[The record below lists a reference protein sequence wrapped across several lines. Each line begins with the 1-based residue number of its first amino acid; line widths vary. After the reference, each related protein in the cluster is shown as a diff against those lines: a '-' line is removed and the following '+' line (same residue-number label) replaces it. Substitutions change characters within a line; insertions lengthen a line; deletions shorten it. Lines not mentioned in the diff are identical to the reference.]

1 MKIDKSNEIK
11 EAMANIYTQIAERED
26 KSTQISNITYYKE
39 LAFDSARFIENDV
52 FVTKLNRE
60 NGKKGAEEVYE
71 IYNKDGDLVATVDK
85 AGKIHFSPEYIEK
98 LRQEYQEYFE
108 MLNLDNAVLELPEEI
123 KERNITLQPEELEK
137 EKKKEKQDEKGK
149 EDEEKT
155 EEEEQEQEKLDPQE
169 ENQEQKA
176 IAKKKGIPE
185 NNVLRVRDN
194 SNLYKDHPEI
204 ERNLIFSRDN
214 DGMVKA
220 EYIDENG
227 ELQPSKY
234 IMPSTT
240 GMRQETVSIGSDG
253 EPVTR
258 EVPNQVMRTQ
268 NLSRRDGDVRDI
280 RFNIKFDKY
289 GYMDIEEARQ
299 GKKGEWASQAIE
311 VKEKPYNSSQ
321 VNEETSIRTGV
332 ADPDKETE
340 TYSSVEKT
348 GLVKDGVQYDEMY
361 LMQHAEDVIE
371 GFIKEG
377 YKRKEAIQIFN
388 YMIGE
393 ETLTQEEAKG
403 RVDKEI
409 KEMDKKSIEGDGDEE
424 IPVGDARK
432 IEERKNNKEKDEK
445 SRDENDD
452 EGRTPWGDAEARDS
466 RR

>member
-1 MKIDKSNEIK
+1 MEIDKSNEIK

-26 KSTQISNITYYKE
+26 KSTQILNITYYKE

-108 MLNLDNAVLELPEEI
+108 MLNLDNSVLELPEEI

-137 EKKKEKQDEKGK
+137 EIQKKKEKGK
-149 EDEEKT
+149 EDEEKAEE

-185 NNVLRVRDN
+185 NNVLIVRDN
-194 SNLYKDHPEI
+194 SNFYKDHPEV
-204 ERNLIFSRDN
+204 ERDLIFSRDK
-214 DGMVKA
+214 DGLVKA

-240 GMRQETVSIGSDG
+240 GIRQETVSIGSDG
-253 EPVTR
+253 NPVTK
-258 EVPNQVMRTQ
+258 ESPQQVMQTR
-268 NLSRRDGDVRDI
+268 NLTGRDQDIRDVRI
-280 RFNIKFDKY
+280 NIKFDTY
-289 GYMDIEEARQ
+289 GYPYAEEARQ

-311 VKEKPYNSSQ
+311 VKGRPTNSSQ
-321 VNEETSIRTGV
+321 VNEITSIRTGV
-332 ADPDKETE
+332 ADPDRETGM
-340 TYSSVEKT
+340 YSSVEKT
-348 GLVKDGVQYDEMY
+348 GLIQNGVQYDEMH
-361 LMQHAEDVIE
+361 LMQHSEEIIE
-371 GFIKEG
+371 EFIKDG
-377 YKRKEAIQIFN
+377 YQRKEAVEIFN

-393 ETLTQEEAKG
+393 EVLTEKEAKE
-403 RVDKEI
+403 RVNENI
-409 KEMDKKSIEGDGDEE
+409 KERE
-424 IPVGDARK
+424 K
-432 IEERKNNKEKDEK
+432 IQEKEQERD
-445 SRDENDD
+445 DDD

>member
-1 MKIDKSNEIK
+1 MEIDKSNEIK

-108 MLNLDNAVLELPEEI
+108 MLNLDNSVLELPEEI

-137 EKKKEKQDEKGK
+137 EIQKKKEKGK
-149 EDEEKT
+149 EDEEKAEE
-155 EEEEQEQEKLDPQE
+155 EEEEQEQEKEKLDPQE

-185 NNVLRVRDN
+185 NNVLIVRDN
-194 SNLYKDHPEI
+194 SNFYKDHPEV
-204 ERNLIFSRDN
+204 ERDLIFSRDK
-214 DGMVKA
+214 DGLVKA

-240 GMRQETVSIGSDG
+240 GIRQETVSIGSDG
-253 EPVTR
+253 NPVTK
-258 EVPNQVMRTQ
+258 ESPQQVMQTR
-268 NLSRRDGDVRDI
+268 NLTGRDQDIRDVRI
-280 RFNIKFDKY
+280 NIKFDTY
-289 GYMDIEEARQ
+289 GYPYAEEARQ
-299 GKKGEWASQAIE
+299 GNEGEWTSHAIE
-311 VKEKPYNSSQ
+311 VKGRPTNSSQ
-321 VNEETSIRTGV
+321 VNEITSIRTGV
-332 ADPDKETE
+332 ADPDRETGM
-340 TYSSVEKT
+340 YSSVEKT
-348 GLVKDGVQYDEMY
+348 GLIQDGVQYDEMH
-361 LMQHAEDVIE
+361 LMQHSEEIIE
-371 GFIKEG
+371 EFIKDG
-377 YKRKEAIQIFN
+377 YQRKEAVEIFN

-393 ETLTQEEAKG
+393 EVLTEKEAKE
-403 RVDKEI
+403 RVNENI
-409 KEMDKKSIEGDGDEE
+409 KERE
-424 IPVGDARK
+424 K
-432 IEERKNNKEKDEK
+432 IQEKEQERD
-445 SRDENDD
+445 DDD

>member
-1 MKIDKSNEIK
+1 MEIDKSNEIK

-253 EPVTR
+253 NPVTK
-258 EVPNQVMRTQ
+258 ESPQQVMQTR
-268 NLSRRDGDVRDI
+268 NLTGRDQDIRDVRI
-280 RFNIKFDKY
+280 NIKFDTY
-289 GYMDIEEARQ
+289 GYPYAEEARQ
-299 GKKGEWASQAIE
+299 GKNGEWAALAIE
-311 VKEKPYNSSQ
+311 VKGRPTNSSQ
-321 VNEETSIRTGV
+321 VNEITSIRTGV
-332 ADPDKETE
+332 ADPDRETGM
-340 TYSSVEKT
+340 YSSVEKT
-348 GLVKDGVQYDEMY
+348 GLIQGGVQYDEMHF
-361 LMQHAEDVIE
+361 MQHSEEIIE
-371 GFIKEG
+371 KFIKDG
-377 YKRKEAIQIFN
+377 YQRKEAVEIFN

-393 ETLTQEEAKG
+393 EVLTEKEAKE
-403 RVDKEI
+403 RVNENI
-409 KEMDKKSIEGDGDEE
+409 KERE
-424 IPVGDARK
+424 K
-432 IEERKNNKEKDEK
+432 IQEKEQERD
-445 SRDENDD
+445 DDD

>member
-1 MKIDKSNEIK
+1 MEIDKSNEIK

-60 NGKKGAEEVYE
+60 NGKKGIEEVYE

-155 EEEEQEQEKLDPQE
+155 EEEEEEQEQEKLDPQE

-185 NNVLRVRDN
+185 NNVLIVRDN
-194 SNLYKDHPEI
+194 SNFYKDHPEV
-204 ERNLIFSRDN
+204 ERDLIFSRDK
-214 DGMVKA
+214 DGLVKA

-240 GMRQETVSIGSDG
+240 GIRQETVSIGSDG
-253 EPVTR
+253 NPVTK
-258 EVPNQVMRTQ
+258 ESPQQVMQTR
-268 NLSRRDGDVRDI
+268 NLTGRDQDIRDVRI
-280 RFNIKFDKY
+280 NIKFDIY
-289 GYMDIEEARQ
+289 GYPYPEEARQ
-299 GKKGEWASQAIE
+299 GNEGEWTSHAIE
-311 VKEKPYNSSQ
+311 VKERPTNSSQ
-321 VNEETSIRTGV
+321 VNEKTSIRTGV
-332 ADPDKETE
+332 ADPDRETG

-348 GLVKDGVQYDEMY
+348 GLIQDGVQYDEMH
-361 LMQHAEDVIE
+361 LMQHSEEIIE
-371 GFIKEG
+371 EFIKDG
-377 YKRKEAIQIFN
+377 YQRKEAVEIFN

-393 ETLTQEEAKG
+393 EVLTEKEAKE
-403 RVDKEI
+403 RVNENI
-409 KEMDKKSIEGDGDEE
+409 KERE
-424 IPVGDARK
+424 K
-432 IEERKNNKEKDEK
+432 IQEKEQERD
-445 SRDENDD
+445 DDD

>member
-1 MKIDKSNEIK
+1 MEIDKSNEIK

-26 KSTQISNITYYKE
+26 KSTQILNITYYKE

-108 MLNLDNAVLELPEEI
+108 MLNLDNSVLELPEEI

-137 EKKKEKQDEKGK
+137 EIQKKKEKGK
-149 EDEEKT
+149 EDEEKAEE

-185 NNVLRVRDN
+185 NNVLIVRDN
-194 SNLYKDHPEI
+194 SNFYKDHPEV
-204 ERNLIFSRDN
+204 ERDLIFSRDK
-214 DGMVKA
+214 DGLVKA

-240 GMRQETVSIGSDG
+240 GIRQETVSIGSDG
-253 EPVTR
+253 NPVTK
-258 EVPNQVMRTQ
+258 ESPQQVMQTR
-268 NLSRRDGDVRDI
+268 NLTGRDQDIRDVRI
-280 RFNIKFDKY
+280 NIKFDTY
-289 GYMDIEEARQ
+289 GYPYAEEARQ
-299 GKKGEWASQAIE
+299 GNEGEWTSHAIE
-311 VKEKPYNSSQ
+311 VKGRPTNSSQ
-321 VNEETSIRTGV
+321 VNEITSIRTGV
-332 ADPDKETE
+332 ADPDRETGM
-340 TYSSVEKT
+340 YSSVEKT
-348 GLVKDGVQYDEMY
+348 GLIQDGVQYDEMH
-361 LMQHAEDVIE
+361 LMQHSEEIIE
-371 GFIKEG
+371 EFIKDG
-377 YKRKEAIQIFN
+377 YQRKEAVEIFN

-393 ETLTQEEAKG
+393 EVLTEKEAKE
-403 RVDKEI
+403 RVNENI
-409 KEMDKKSIEGDGDEE
+409 KERE
-424 IPVGDARK
+424 K
-432 IEERKNNKEKDEK
+432 IQEKEQERD
-445 SRDENDD
+445 DDD

>member
-1 MKIDKSNEIK
+1 MEIDKSNEIK

-60 NGKKGAEEVYE
+60 NGKKGVEEVYE

-155 EEEEQEQEKLDPQE
+155 EEEEEEQEQEKLDPQE

-185 NNVLRVRDN
+185 NNVLIVRDN
-194 SNLYKDHPEI
+194 SNFYKDHPEV
-204 ERNLIFSRDN
+204 ERNLIFSRDK
-214 DGMVKA
+214 DGLVKA
-220 EYIDENG
+220 EYIDENR

-240 GMRQETVSIGSDG
+240 GIRQETVSIGSDG
-253 EPVTR
+253 NPVTK
-258 EVPNQVMRTQ
+258 ESPQQVMQTR
-268 NLSRRDGDVRDI
+268 NLTGRDQDVRDVRI
-280 RFNIKFDKY
+280 NIKFDTY
-289 GYMDIEEARQ
+289 GYPYAEEARQ
-299 GKKGEWASQAIE
+299 GKKGELASQAIE
-311 VKEKPYNSSQ
+311 VIGRPYNSSQ
-321 VNEETSIRTGV
+321 VNEKTSIRTGV
-332 ADPDKETE
+332 ADPDRETG

-348 GLVKDGVQYDEMY
+348 GLIQDGVQYDEMH
-361 LMQHAEDVIE
+361 LMQHSEEIIE
-371 GFIKEG
+371 EFIKDG
-377 YKRKEAIQIFN
+377 YQRKEAVEIFN

-393 ETLTQEEAKG
+393 EVLTEKEAKE
-403 RVDKEI
+403 RVNENI
-409 KEMDKKSIEGDGDEE
+409 KERE
-424 IPVGDARK
+424 K
-432 IEERKNNKEKDEK
+432 IQEKEQERD
-445 SRDENDD
+445 DDD

>member
-1 MKIDKSNEIK
+1 MEIDKSNEIK

-240 GMRQETVSIGSDG
+240 GIRQETVSIGSDG

-299 GKKGEWASQAIE
+299 GKKENGHH
-311 VKEKPYNSSQ
+311 KPL
-321 VNEETSIRTGV
+321 
-332 ADPDKETE
+332 K
-340 TYSSVEKT
+340 
-348 GLVKDGVQYDEMY
+348 
-361 LMQHAEDVIE
+361 
-371 GFIKEG
+371 
-377 YKRKEAIQIFN
+377 
-388 YMIGE
+388 
-393 ETLTQEEAKG
+393 
-403 RVDKEI
+403 
-409 KEMDKKSIEGDGDEE
+409 
-424 IPVGDARK
+424 
-432 IEERKNNKEKDEK
+432 
-445 SRDENDD
+445 
-452 EGRTPWGDAEARDS
+452 
-466 RR
+466 

>member
-1 MKIDKSNEIK
+1 MEIDKSNEIK
-11 EAMANIYTQIAERED
+11 EAMANIYTQIAERKD
-26 KSTQISNITYYKE
+26 KSQISNITYYKE

-60 NGKKGAEEVYE
+60 NGKKGVEEVYE

-137 EKKKEKQDEKGK
+137 EIQKKKEKGK
-149 EDEEKT
+149 EDEEKA
-155 EEEEQEQEKLDPQE
+155 EEEEEEQEQEQEQEKLDPQE

-185 NNVLRVRDN
+185 NNVLIVRDN
-194 SNLYKDHPEI
+194 SNFYKDHPEV
-204 ERNLIFSRDN
+204 ERNLIFSRDK
-214 DGMVKA
+214 DGLVKA

-240 GMRQETVSIGSDG
+240 GIRQETVSIGSDG
-253 EPVTR
+253 NPVTK
-258 EVPNQVMRTQ
+258 ESPQQVMQTR
-268 NLSRRDGDVRDI
+268 NLTGRDQDVRDVRI
-280 RFNIKFDKY
+280 NIKFDIY
-289 GYMDIEEARQ
+289 GYLYLEEARQ
-299 GKKGEWASQAIE
+299 GNEGEWTSQAIE
-311 VKEKPYNSSQ
+311 VKGRPTNSSQ
-321 VNEETSIRTGV
+321 VNEITSIRTGV
-332 ADPDKETE
+332 ADPDRETGM
-340 TYSSVEKT
+340 YSSVEKT
-348 GLVKDGVQYDEMY
+348 GLIQDGVQYDEMHF
-361 LMQHAEDVIE
+361 MQHSEEIIE
-371 GFIKEG
+371 KFIKDG
-377 YKRKEAIQIFN
+377 YQRKEAVEIFN

-393 ETLTQEEAKG
+393 EVLTENEAKA
-403 RVDKEI
+403 RVNENI
-409 KEMDKKSIEGDGDEE
+409 KEREKEQ
-424 IPVGDARK
+424 
-432 IEERKNNKEKDEK
+432 ERD
-445 SRDENDD
+445 DDD

>member
-1 MKIDKSNEIK
+1 MEIDKSNEIK

-108 MLNLDNAVLELPEEI
+108 MLNLDNSVLELPEEI

-137 EKKKEKQDEKGK
+137 EIQKKKEKGK
-149 EDEEKT
+149 EDGEKA
-155 EEEEQEQEKLDPQE
+155 EEEEEEQEQEQEKLDPQE

-185 NNVLRVRDN
+185 NNVLIVRDN
-194 SNLYKDHPEI
+194 SNFYKDHPEV
-204 ERNLIFSRDN
+204 ERDLIFSRDK
-214 DGMVKA
+214 DGLVKA

-240 GMRQETVSIGSDG
+240 GIRQETVSIGSDG
-253 EPVTR
+253 NPVTK
-258 EVPNQVMRTQ
+258 ESPQQVMQTR
-268 NLSRRDGDVRDI
+268 NLTGRDQDIRDVRI
-280 RFNIKFDKY
+280 NIKFDIY
-289 GYMDIEEARQ
+289 GYPYLEEARQ

-311 VKEKPYNSSQ
+311 VERRPYNSSQ
-321 VNEETSIRTGV
+321 VNEITSIRTGV
-332 ADPDKETE
+332 ADPDRETG

-348 GLVKDGVQYDEMY
+348 GLIQDGVQYDDMH
-361 LMQHAEDVIE
+361 LMQHSKEIIE
-371 GFIKEG
+371 EFIKDG
-377 YKRKEAIQIFN
+377 YQRKEAVEIFN

-393 ETLTQEEAKG
+393 EVLNEKEAKA
-403 RVDKEI
+403 RVNENI
-409 KEMDKKSIEGDGDEE
+409 KEREKEQ
-424 IPVGDARK
+424 
-432 IEERKNNKEKDEK
+432 ERD
-445 SRDENDD
+445 DDD
-452 EGRTPWGDAEARDS
+452 EGRTPWGDAEARDA

>member
-1 MKIDKSNEIK
+1 MEIDKSNEIK

-108 MLNLDNAVLELPEEI
+108 MLNLDNSVLELPEEI

-137 EKKKEKQDEKGK
+137 EIQKKKEKGK
-149 EDEEKT
+149 EDEEKAEE
-155 EEEEQEQEKLDPQE
+155 EEEEQEQEKEKLDPQE

-185 NNVLRVRDN
+185 NNVLIVRDN
-194 SNLYKDHPEI
+194 SNFYKDHPEV
-204 ERNLIFSRDN
+204 ERDLIFSRDK
-214 DGMVKA
+214 DGLVKA

-240 GMRQETVSIGSDG
+240 GIRQETVSIGSDG
-253 EPVTR
+253 NPVTK
-258 EVPNQVMRTQ
+258 ESPQQVMQTR
-268 NLSRRDGDVRDI
+268 NLTGRDQDVRDVRI
-280 RFNIKFDKY
+280 NIKFDIY
-289 GYMDIEEARQ
+289 GYLYLEEARQ
-299 GKKGEWASQAIE
+299 GNEGEWTSQAIE
-311 VKEKPYNSSQ
+311 VKGRPTNSSQ
-321 VNEETSIRTGV
+321 VNEITSIRTGV
-332 ADPDKETE
+332 ADPDRETGM
-340 TYSSVEKT
+340 YSSVEKT
-348 GLVKDGVQYDEMY
+348 GLIQDGVQYDEMHF
-361 LMQHAEDVIE
+361 MQHSEEIIE
-371 GFIKEG
+371 KFIKDG
-377 YKRKEAIQIFN
+377 YQRKEAVEIFN

-393 ETLTQEEAKG
+393 EVLTENEAKA
-403 RVDKEI
+403 RVNENI
-409 KEMDKKSIEGDGDEE
+409 KEREKEQ
-424 IPVGDARK
+424 
-432 IEERKNNKEKDEK
+432 ERD
-445 SRDENDD
+445 DDD

>member
-1 MKIDKSNEIK
+1 MEIDKSNEIK

-26 KSTQISNITYYKE
+26 KSTQILNITYYKE

-108 MLNLDNAVLELPEEI
+108 MLNLDNSVLELPEEI

-137 EKKKEKQDEKGK
+137 EIQKKKEKGK
-149 EDEEKT
+149 EDEEKAEE

-185 NNVLRVRDN
+185 NNVLIVRDN
-194 SNLYKDHPEI
+194 SNFYKDHPEV
-204 ERNLIFSRDN
+204 ERDLIFSRDK
-214 DGMVKA
+214 DGLVKA

-240 GMRQETVSIGSDG
+240 GIRQETVSIGSDG
-253 EPVTR
+253 NPVTK
-258 EVPNQVMRTQ
+258 ESPQQVMQTR
-268 NLSRRDGDVRDI
+268 NLTGRDQDIRDVRI
-280 RFNIKFDKY
+280 NIKFDTY
-289 GYMDIEEARQ
+289 GYPYAEEARQ
-299 GKKGEWASQAIE
+299 GNEGEWTSQAIE
-311 VKEKPYNSSQ
+311 VKGRPTNSSQ
-321 VNEETSIRTGV
+321 VNEITSIRTGV
-332 ADPDKETE
+332 ADPDRETGM
-340 TYSSVEKT
+340 YSSVEKT
-348 GLVKDGVQYDEMY
+348 GLIQDGVQYDEMHF
-361 LMQHAEDVIE
+361 MQHSEEIIE
-371 GFIKEG
+371 KFIKDG
-377 YKRKEAIQIFN
+377 YQRKEAVEIFN

-393 ETLTQEEAKG
+393 EVLTEKEAKE
-403 RVDKEI
+403 RVNENI
-409 KEMDKKSIEGDGDEE
+409 KERE
-424 IPVGDARK
+424 K
-432 IEERKNNKEKDEK
+432 IQEKEQERD
-445 SRDENDD
+445 DDD

>member
-1 MKIDKSNEIK
+1 MEIDKSNEIK

-155 EEEEQEQEKLDPQE
+155 EEEEEQEQEKLDPQE

-185 NNVLRVRDN
+185 NNVLIVRDN
-194 SNLYKDHPEI
+194 SNFYKDHPEV
-204 ERNLIFSRDN
+204 ERDLIFSRDK
-214 DGMVKA
+214 DGLVKA

-240 GMRQETVSIGSDG
+240 GIRQETVSIGSDG
-253 EPVTR
+253 NPVTK
-258 EVPNQVMRTQ
+258 ESPQQVMQTR
-268 NLSRRDGDVRDI
+268 NLTGRDQDIRDVRI
-280 RFNIKFDKY
+280 NIKFDTY
-289 GYMDIEEARQ
+289 GYPYAEEARQ
-299 GKKGEWASQAIE
+299 GQNGKWAALAIE
-311 VKEKPYNSSQ
+311 VKGRPTNSSQ
-321 VNEETSIRTGV
+321 VNEITSIRTGV
-332 ADPDKETE
+332 ADPDRETGM
-340 TYSSVEKT
+340 YSSVEKT
-348 GLVKDGVQYDEMY
+348 GLIQDGVQYDEMHF
-361 LMQHAEDVIE
+361 MQHSEEIIE
-371 GFIKEG
+371 KFIKDG
-377 YKRKEAIQIFN
+377 YQRKEAVEIFN

-393 ETLTQEEAKG
+393 EVLTENEAKE
-403 RVDKEI
+403 RVNENI
-409 KEMDKKSIEGDGDEE
+409 KEREKEQ
-424 IPVGDARK
+424 
-432 IEERKNNKEKDEK
+432 ERD
-445 SRDENDD
+445 DDD

>member
-1 MKIDKSNEIK
+1 MEIDKSNEIK
-11 EAMANIYTQIAERED
+11 EAMANIYTQIAERKD
-26 KSTQISNITYYKE
+26 KSQISNITYYKE

-60 NGKKGAEEVYE
+60 NGKKGVEEVYE

-137 EKKKEKQDEKGK
+137 EIQKKKEKGK
-149 EDEEKT
+149 EDEE

-185 NNVLRVRDN
+185 NNVLIVRDN
-194 SNLYKDHPEI
+194 SNFYKDHPEV
-204 ERNLIFSRDN
+204 ERNLIFSRDK
-214 DGMVKA
+214 DGLVKA

-240 GMRQETVSIGSDG
+240 GIRQETVSIGSDG
-253 EPVTR
+253 NPVTK
-258 EVPNQVMRTQ
+258 ESPQQVMQTR
-268 NLSRRDGDVRDI
+268 NLTGRDQDVRDVRI
-280 RFNIKFDKY
+280 NIKFDIY
-289 GYMDIEEARQ
+289 GYLYLEEARQ
-299 GKKGEWASQAIE
+299 GNEGEWTSQAIE
-311 VKEKPYNSSQ
+311 VKGRPTNSSQ
-321 VNEETSIRTGV
+321 VNEITSIRTGV
-332 ADPDKETE
+332 ADPDRETGM
-340 TYSSVEKT
+340 YSSVEKT
-348 GLVKDGVQYDEMY
+348 GLIQDGVQYDEMHF
-361 LMQHAEDVIE
+361 MQHSEEIIE
-371 GFIKEG
+371 KFIKDG
-377 YKRKEAIQIFN
+377 YQRKEAVEIFN

-393 ETLTQEEAKG
+393 EVLTENEAKA
-403 RVDKEI
+403 RVNENI
-409 KEMDKKSIEGDGDEE
+409 KEREKEQ
-424 IPVGDARK
+424 
-432 IEERKNNKEKDEK
+432 ERD
-445 SRDENDD
+445 DDD

>member
-1 MKIDKSNEIK
+1 MEIDKSNEIK
-11 EAMANIYTQIAERED
+11 EAMANIYTQIAERKD
-26 KSTQISNITYYKE
+26 KSQISNITYYKE

-60 NGKKGAEEVYE
+60 NGKKGVEEVYE

-137 EKKKEKQDEKGK
+137 EIQKKKEKGK
-149 EDEEKT
+149 EDEE
-155 EEEEQEQEKLDPQE
+155 EEEEQEQEQEKLDPQE

-185 NNVLRVRDN
+185 NNVLIVRDN
-194 SNLYKDHPEI
+194 SNFYKDHPEV
-204 ERNLIFSRDN
+204 ERNLIFSRDK
-214 DGMVKA
+214 DGLVKA

-240 GMRQETVSIGSDG
+240 GIRQETVSIGSDG
-253 EPVTR
+253 NPVTK
-258 EVPNQVMRTQ
+258 ESPQQVMQTR
-268 NLSRRDGDVRDI
+268 NLTGRDQDVRDVRI
-280 RFNIKFDKY
+280 NIKFDIY
-289 GYMDIEEARQ
+289 GYLYLEEARQ
-299 GKKGEWASQAIE
+299 GNEGEWTSQAIE
-311 VKEKPYNSSQ
+311 VKGRPTNSSQ
-321 VNEETSIRTGV
+321 VNEITSIRTGV
-332 ADPDKETE
+332 ADPDRETGM
-340 TYSSVEKT
+340 YSSVEKT
-348 GLVKDGVQYDEMY
+348 GLIQDGVQYDEMHF
-361 LMQHAEDVIE
+361 MQHSEEIIE
-371 GFIKEG
+371 KFIKDG
-377 YKRKEAIQIFN
+377 YQRKEAVEIFN

-393 ETLTQEEAKG
+393 EVLTENEAKA
-403 RVDKEI
+403 RVNENI
-409 KEMDKKSIEGDGDEE
+409 KEREKEQ
-424 IPVGDARK
+424 
-432 IEERKNNKEKDEK
+432 ERD
-445 SRDENDD
+445 DDD

>member
-1 MKIDKSNEIK
+1 MEIDKSNEIK

-155 EEEEQEQEKLDPQE
+155 EEEEEQEQEKLDPQE

-185 NNVLRVRDN
+185 NNVLIVRDN
-194 SNLYKDHPEI
+194 SNFYKDHPEV
-204 ERNLIFSRDN
+204 ERNLIFSRDK
-214 DGMVKA
+214 DGLVKA

-240 GMRQETVSIGSDG
+240 GIRQETVSIGSDG
-253 EPVTR
+253 NPVTK
-258 EVPNQVMRTQ
+258 ESPQQVMQTR
-268 NLSRRDGDVRDI
+268 NLTGRDQDVRDVRI
-280 RFNIKFDKY
+280 NIKFDIY
-289 GYMDIEEARQ
+289 GYPYLEEARQ
-299 GKKGEWASQAIE
+299 GNEGEWTSQAIE
-311 VKEKPYNSSQ
+311 VKGRPTNSSQ
-321 VNEETSIRTGV
+321 VNEITSIRTGV
-332 ADPDKETE
+332 ADPDRETGM
-340 TYSSVEKT
+340 YSSVEKT
-348 GLVKDGVQYDEMY
+348 GLIQDGVQYDEMHF
-361 LMQHAEDVIE
+361 MQHSEEIIE
-371 GFIKEG
+371 KFIKDG
-377 YKRKEAIQIFN
+377 YQRKEAVEIFN

-393 ETLTQEEAKG
+393 EVLTEKEAKE
-403 RVDKEI
+403 RVNENI
-409 KEMDKKSIEGDGDEE
+409 KERE
-424 IPVGDARK
+424 K
-432 IEERKNNKEKDEK
+432 IQEKEQERD
-445 SRDENDD
+445 DDD

>member
-1 MKIDKSNEIK
+1 MEIDKSNEIK

-26 KSTQISNITYYKE
+26 KSTQIPNITYYKE

-60 NGKKGAEEVYE
+60 NGKKGVEEVYE

-155 EEEEQEQEKLDPQE
+155 EEEEEEQEQEKLDPQE

-185 NNVLRVRDN
+185 NNVLIVRDN
-194 SNLYKDHPEI
+194 SNFYKDHPEV
-204 ERNLIFSRDN
+204 ERDLIFSRDK
-214 DGMVKA
+214 DGLVKA

-240 GMRQETVSIGSDG
+240 GIRQETVSIGSDG
-253 EPVTR
+253 NPVTK
-258 EVPNQVMRTQ
+258 ESPQQVMQTR
-268 NLSRRDGDVRDI
+268 NLTGRDQDIRDVRI
-280 RFNIKFDKY
+280 NIKFDIY
-289 GYMDIEEARQ
+289 GYPYPEEARQ
-299 GKKGEWASQAIE
+299 GNEGEWTSHAIE
-311 VKEKPYNSSQ
+311 VKERPTNSSQ
-321 VNEETSIRTGV
+321 VNEKTSIRTGV
-332 ADPDKETE
+332 ADPDRETG

-348 GLVKDGVQYDEMY
+348 GLIQDGVQYDEMH
-361 LMQHAEDVIE
+361 LMQHSEEIIE
-371 GFIKEG
+371 EFIKDG
-377 YKRKEAIQIFN
+377 YQRKEAVEIFN

-393 ETLTQEEAKG
+393 EVLTEKEAKE
-403 RVDKEI
+403 RVNENI
-409 KEMDKKSIEGDGDEE
+409 KERE
-424 IPVGDARK
+424 K
-432 IEERKNNKEKDEK
+432 IQEKEQERD
-445 SRDENDD
+445 DDD

>member
-1 MKIDKSNEIK
+1 MEIDKSNEIK

-108 MLNLDNAVLELPEEI
+108 MLNLDNSVLELPEEI

-137 EKKKEKQDEKGK
+137 EIQKKKEKGK
-149 EDEEKT
+149 EDEEKA
-155 EEEEQEQEKLDPQE
+155 EEEEEEQEQEQEKLDPQE

-185 NNVLRVRDN
+185 NNVLIVRDN
-194 SNLYKDHPEI
+194 SNFYKDHPEV
-204 ERNLIFSRDN
+204 ERDLIFSRDK
-214 DGMVKA
+214 DGLVKA

-240 GMRQETVSIGSDG
+240 GIRQETVSIGSDG
-253 EPVTR
+253 NPVTK
-258 EVPNQVMRTQ
+258 ESPQQVMQTR
-268 NLSRRDGDVRDI
+268 NLTGRDQDIRDVRI
-280 RFNIKFDKY
+280 NIKFDTY
-289 GYMDIEEARQ
+289 GYPYAEEARQ
-299 GKKGEWASQAIE
+299 GQNGKWAALAIE
-311 VKEKPYNSSQ
+311 VKGRPTNSSQ
-321 VNEETSIRTGV
+321 VNEITSIRTGV
-332 ADPDKETE
+332 ADPDRETGM
-340 TYSSVEKT
+340 YSSVEKT
-348 GLVKDGVQYDEMY
+348 GLIQDGVQYDEMHF
-361 LMQHAEDVIE
+361 MQHSEEIIE
-371 GFIKEG
+371 KFIKDG
-377 YKRKEAIQIFN
+377 YQRKEAVEIFN

-393 ETLTQEEAKG
+393 EVLTENEAKE
-403 RVDKEI
+403 RVNENI
-409 KEMDKKSIEGDGDEE
+409 KERE
-424 IPVGDARK
+424 K
-432 IEERKNNKEKDEK
+432 IQEKEQK
-445 SRDENDD
+445 RDDDD

>member
-1 MKIDKSNEIK
+1 MEIDKSNEIK

-155 EEEEQEQEKLDPQE
+155 KEEEEEQEQEKLDPQE

-185 NNVLRVRDN
+185 NNVLIVRDN
-194 SNLYKDHPEI
+194 SNFYKDHPEV
-204 ERNLIFSRDN
+204 ERDLIFSRDK
-214 DGMVKA
+214 DGLVKA

-240 GMRQETVSIGSDG
+240 GIRQETVSIGSDG
-253 EPVTR
+253 NPVTK
-258 EVPNQVMRTQ
+258 ESPQQVMQTR
-268 NLSRRDGDVRDI
+268 NLTGRDQDIRDVRI
-280 RFNIKFDKY
+280 NIKFDTY
-289 GYMDIEEARQ
+289 GYPYAEEARQ
-299 GKKGEWASQAIE
+299 GKNGKWAALAIE
-311 VKEKPYNSSQ
+311 VKGRPTNSSQ
-321 VNEETSIRTGV
+321 VNEITSIRTGV
-332 ADPDKETE
+332 ADPDRETG

-348 GLVKDGVQYDEMY
+348 GLIQDGVQYDEMH
-361 LMQHAEDVIE
+361 LMQHSEEIIE
-371 GFIKEG
+371 EFIKDG
-377 YKRKEAIQIFN
+377 YQRKEAVEIFN

-393 ETLTQEEAKG
+393 EVLTEKEAKE
-403 RVDKEI
+403 RVNENIKKREKIQEKEQ
-409 KEMDKKSIEGDGDEE
+409 
-424 IPVGDARK
+424 
-432 IEERKNNKEKDEK
+432 ERD
-445 SRDENDD
+445 DDD

>member
-1 MKIDKSNEIK
+1 MEIDKSNEIK

-108 MLNLDNAVLELPEEI
+108 MLNLDNSVLELPEEI

-137 EKKKEKQDEKGK
+137 EIQKKKEKGK
-149 EDEEKT
+149 EDEEKAEE

-185 NNVLRVRDN
+185 NNVLIVRDN
-194 SNLYKDHPEI
+194 SNFYKDHPEV
-204 ERNLIFSRDN
+204 ERDLIFSRDK
-214 DGMVKA
+214 DGLVKA

-240 GMRQETVSIGSDG
+240 GIRQETVSIGSDG
-253 EPVTR
+253 NPVTK
-258 EVPNQVMRTQ
+258 ESPQQVMQTR
-268 NLSRRDGDVRDI
+268 NLTGRDQDIRDVRI
-280 RFNIKFDKY
+280 NIKFDTY
-289 GYMDIEEARQ
+289 GYPYAEEARQ
-299 GKKGEWASQAIE
+299 GNEGEWTSHAIE
-311 VKEKPYNSSQ
+311 VKGRPTNSSQ
-321 VNEETSIRTGV
+321 VNEITSIRTGV
-332 ADPDKETE
+332 ADPDRETGM
-340 TYSSVEKT
+340 YSSVEKT
-348 GLVKDGVQYDEMY
+348 GLIQDGVQYDEMH
-361 LMQHAEDVIE
+361 LMQHSEEIIE
-371 GFIKEG
+371 EFIKDG
-377 YKRKEAIQIFN
+377 YQRKEAVEIFN

-393 ETLTQEEAKG
+393 EVLTEKEAKE
-403 RVDKEI
+403 RVNENI
-409 KEMDKKSIEGDGDEE
+409 KERE
-424 IPVGDARK
+424 K
-432 IEERKNNKEKDEK
+432 IQEKEQERD
-445 SRDENDD
+445 DDD

>member
-1 MKIDKSNEIK
+1 MEIDKSNEIK

-108 MLNLDNAVLELPEEI
+108 MLNLDNSVLELPEEI

-137 EKKKEKQDEKGK
+137 EIQKKKEKGK
-149 EDEEKT
+149 EDEEKAEE

-185 NNVLRVRDN
+185 NNVLIVRDN
-194 SNLYKDHPEI
+194 SNFYKDHPEV
-204 ERNLIFSRDN
+204 ERDLIFSRDK
-214 DGMVKA
+214 DGLVKA

-240 GMRQETVSIGSDG
+240 GIRQETVSIGSDG
-253 EPVTR
+253 NPVTK
-258 EVPNQVMRTQ
+258 ESPQQVMQTR
-268 NLSRRDGDVRDI
+268 NLTGRDQDIRDVRI
-280 RFNIKFDKY
+280 NIKFDTY
-289 GYMDIEEARQ
+289 GYPYAEEARQ
-299 GKKGEWASQAIE
+299 GKKGEWAAHDIE
-311 VKEKPYNSSQ
+311 VRGRDYNSSQ
-321 VNEETSIRTGV
+321 VNEKTSIRTGV
-332 ADPDKETE
+332 ADPDRETG

-348 GLVKDGVQYDEMY
+348 GLIQDGVQYDEMH
-361 LMQHAEDVIE
+361 LMQHSEEIIE
-371 GFIKEG
+371 EFIKDG
-377 YKRKEAIQIFN
+377 YQRKEAVEIFN

-393 ETLTQEEAKG
+393 EVLTEKEAKE
-403 RVDKEI
+403 RVNENI
-409 KEMDKKSIEGDGDEE
+409 KERE
-424 IPVGDARK
+424 K
-432 IEERKNNKEKDEK
+432 IQEKEQERD
-445 SRDENDD
+445 DDD

>member
-1 MKIDKSNEIK
+1 MEIDKSNEIK
-11 EAMANIYTQIAERED
+11 EAMANIYTQIAERKD
-26 KSTQISNITYYKE
+26 KSQISNITYYKE

-60 NGKKGAEEVYE
+60 NGKKGVEEVYE

-185 NNVLRVRDN
+185 NNVLIVRDN
-194 SNLYKDHPEI
+194 SNFYKDHPEV
-204 ERNLIFSRDN
+204 ERDLIFSRDK
-214 DGMVKA
+214 DGLVKA

-240 GMRQETVSIGSDG
+240 GIRQETVSIGSDG
-253 EPVTR
+253 NPVTK
-258 EVPNQVMRTQ
+258 ESPQQVMQTR
-268 NLSRRDGDVRDI
+268 NLTGRDQDIRDVRI
-280 RFNIKFDKY
+280 NIKFDTY
-289 GYMDIEEARQ
+289 GYPYAEEARQ
-299 GKKGEWASQAIE
+299 GNEGEWTSHAIE
-311 VKEKPYNSSQ
+311 VKGGPTNSSQ
-321 VNEETSIRTGV
+321 INEITSIRTGV
-332 ADPDKETE
+332 ADPDRETGM
-340 TYSSVEKT
+340 YSSVEKT
-348 GLVKDGVQYDEMY
+348 GLIQDGVQYDEMH
-361 LMQHAEDVIE
+361 LMQHSEEIIE
-371 GFIKEG
+371 EFIKDG
-377 YKRKEAIQIFN
+377 YQRKEAVEIFN

-393 ETLTQEEAKG
+393 EVLTEKEAKE
-403 RVDKEI
+403 RVNENI
-409 KEMDKKSIEGDGDEE
+409 KERE
-424 IPVGDARK
+424 K
-432 IEERKNNKEKDEK
+432 IQEKEQERD
-445 SRDENDD
+445 DDD

>member
-1 MKIDKSNEIK
+1 MADKKAPKWGQPVINPYRVKEIPPVLR
-11 EAMANIYTQIAERED
+11 ADIY
-26 KSTQISNITYYKE
+26 
-39 LAFDSARFIENDV
+39 SARFIENDV

-123 KERNITLQPEELEK
+123 KERNITLQPEE
-137 EKKKEKQDEKGK
+137 
-149 EDEEKT
+149 
-155 EEEEQEQEKLDPQE
+155 QEKLDPQE

-185 NNVLRVRDN
+185 NNVLIVRDN
-194 SNLYKDHPEI
+194 SNFYKDHPEV
-204 ERNLIFSRDN
+204 ERDLIFSRDK
-214 DGMVKA
+214 DGLVKA

-240 GMRQETVSIGSDG
+240 GIRQETVSIGSDG
-253 EPVTR
+253 NPVTK
-258 EVPNQVMRTQ
+258 ESPQQVMQTR
-268 NLSRRDGDVRDI
+268 NLTGRDQDIKDVRI
-280 RFNIKFDKY
+280 NIKFDTY
-289 GYMDIEEARQ
+289 GYLDIEEARQ
-299 GKKGEWASQAIE
+299 GKKGEWAAHDIE
-311 VKEKPYNSSQ
+311 VRGRDYNSSQ
-321 VNEETSIRTGV
+321 VNEKTSIRTGV
-332 ADPDKETE
+332 ADPDRETG

-348 GLVKDGVQYDEMY
+348 GLIQDGVQYDEMH
-361 LMQHAEDVIE
+361 LMQHSEEIIE
-371 GFIKEG
+371 EFIKDG
-377 YKRKEAIQIFN
+377 YQRKEAVEIFN

-393 ETLTQEEAKG
+393 EVLTKKEAKE
-403 RVDKEI
+403 RVNENI
-409 KEMDKKSIEGDGDEE
+409 KERE
-424 IPVGDARK
+424 K
-432 IEERKNNKEKDEK
+432 IQEKEQERD
-445 SRDENDD
+445 DDD